1 MKQNYVLLFDFD
13 GTLVNSMPVFA
24 ETMLRV
30 INEAA
35 VSYPENIIEI
45 LTPLGYH
52 GSAEYMINTL
62 GINESADALVTKMH
76 EYAYDGYANDIT
88 LKEGVGA
95 LLTSLKDSGYSLNV
109 LTASPHKMLDVCLKR
124 NGVWELF
131 DNVWSCEDFG
141 TTKSDPEIYRA
152 AARRLGTDVSHVA
165 FFDDN
170 VIAVE
175 TARRAGAFTFGVYD
189 ESGTAFTEKLKATAH
204 CYLDTMVDAKKTVI
218 SVLSKH
224 KKGDLK

>member
-24 ETMLRV
+24 ETMLRA

-35 VSYPENIIEI
+35 VSFPENIIEI

-62 GINESADALVTKMH
+62 GIKESADALVTKMH
-76 EYAYDGYANDIT
+76 AYAYDGYANDIK
-88 LKEGVGA
+88 LKEGVGDFLRA
-95 LLTSLKDSGYSLNV
+95 LKGRGYSLNV
-109 LTASPHKMLDVCLKR
+109 LTASPHKMLDVCLVR

-170 VIAVE
+170 LHAVE
-175 TARRAGAFTFGVYD
+175 TAKLAGTFTLGVYD
-189 ESGTAFTEKLKATAH
+189 ESGAAFSEQLRAVSH
-204 CYLDTMVDAKKTVI
+204 HYVNTMLNAENEVVA
-218 SVLSKH
+218 VLSSVE
-224 KKGDLK
+224 KGEKR

>member
-35 VSYPENIIEI
+35 VSFPENIIEI

-62 GINESADALVTKMH
+62 GIKESADALVTKMH
-76 EYAYDGYANDIT
+76 AYAYDGYANDIK
-88 LKEGVGA
+88 LKEGVGDFLRA
-95 LLTSLKDSGYSLNV
+95 LKVRGYSLNV

-124 NGVWELF
+124 NGIYGLF
-131 DNVWSCEDFG
+131 EEVWSVEDYG
-141 TTKSDPEIYRA
+141 LTKSGTRLFYEV
-152 AARRLGTDVSHVA
+152 AARIGCDPSEIHY
-165 FFDDN
+165 FDDSL
-170 VIAVE
+170 IALE
-175 TARRAGAFTFGVYD
+175 NAKKSGYITYGVYD
-189 ESGTAFTEKLKATAH
+189 AQSEKELERMRDELSDVLVMSFTEL
-204 CYLDTMVDAKKTVI
+204 I
-218 SVLSKH
+218 
-224 KKGDLK
+224 